1 MKLVVIGC
9 GFAGIEV
16 VEGVRKGMKDAEITM
31 IDPRARMQNQS
42 LFPEIISEK
51 VTPDEITGDLS
62 SFARKH
68 DAKFINEAALSVDFK
83 SKVVKTEREEVP
95 YDFLAITVGAV
106 QSYFGIPGAEE
117 HSYSINTLEGA
128 LEAKEALERLVSSGK
143 DRIAVV
149 GAGLTGVELVGEL
162 VDKYGGKLKI
172 TLIEALSRVLP
183 AFSEANP
190 KVCTYIERVL
200 REKRVDIMLN
210 AAVERVEDDKIYF
223 KGGEPLD
230 YDMLFWTAGIRPAPL
245 LETLDVPKERGWI
258 KVDENLR
265 VEGMNDVFAGGDC
278 AFTMIDGRCSGQNA
292 EEAERQGRMIAEN
305 IVRSEKGE
313 PLAKYRPK
321 NTRERPRA
329 FISYGGGKAIATS
342 GRFMIKGRVAYML
355 KKYVDLRF
363 MKRFE

>member
-16 VEGVRKGMKDAEITM
+16 VEGVRKRMKDAEITM

-83 SKVVKTEREEVP
+83 SKVVRTEREEVP

-106 QSYFGIPGAEE
+106 PSYFGIPGAEE
-117 HSYSINTLEGA
+117 RSYQINTLEGA

-200 REKRVDIMLN
+200 REKGVDIMLN
-210 AAVERVEDDKIYF
+210 TAVERVEDDKIYF
-223 KGGEPLD
+223 KGGGSLD

-245 LETLDVPKERGWI
+245 LEALDVPKERGWI
-258 KVDENLR
+258 KVDESLR

-278 AFTMIDGRCSGQNA
+278 AFVVIEGRCSGKNA

-305 IVRSEKGE
+305 IVRSEKGK

-321 NTRERPRA
+321 NTIERPRA

-342 GRFMIKGRVAYML
+342 GRLMIKGRIAYML